1 MKTLVIDLAGAAL
14 AFFLWHEEYIT
25 LLGVVCV
32 IVITATISTIVH
44 MKEYP

>member
-1 MKTLVIDLAGAAL
+1 MKTLAVDLAGGAL

-25 LLGVVCV
+25 LLGVICV
-32 IVITATISTIVH
+32 IVTTALISTIVH